1 MIFEFWPFPC
11 REIIKLVKEVMFRYH
26 FLGHLSAE
34 LNEICCGSLLNSVL
48 KMVQTSR
55 TVRIPAFFLF
65 GKDGYVYVQLCWA
78 TFTVGSYNSDSYV
91 LIHIIGFTDPN
102 PCLID
107 YFVLC
112 NCESYVV
119 FFMDILLKT
128 G

>member
-1 MIFEFWPFPC
+1 
-11 REIIKLVKEVMFRYH
+11 
-26 FLGHLSAE
+26 
-34 LNEICCGSLLNSVL
+34 
-48 KMVQTSR
+48 MVQTSR

-91 LIHIIGFTDPN
+91 LIGFTDPN

-112 NCESYVV
+112 NCESYGF
-119 FFMDILLKT
+119 FFMDILLT
-128 G
+128 GMRIFRGSAKCRGFCLARTDLVNRPDP